1 MTSLLDDGALIHYH
15 NVLCVAN
22 CAQSMCKSNGCAAFR
37 GLIQRLLNHA
47 FGSWVERRYGLI
59 EEQNGRIANDSSGN
73 CKSLFLAARQRLIVN
88 RGFIALREGQQD
100 QACKKSKSYLRK
112 VLNEIVSICQFAC
125 FVCLSESEIKV
136 PISSGKPYRI
146 FSYTVP
152 LKRNGSYIS
161 SVSCARR
168 RGGGNSQPV
177 EQGQFCLEV
186 VSKAYHSS
194 FYYQEIYFRYFHRT
208 TSQVIPRQCFYR
220 SRLGLS
226 RPSFYQPV
234 SQERSL

>member
-1 MTSLLDDGALIHYH
+1 MTSLLNDGALIHYH

-22 CAQSMCKSNGCAAFR
+22 CAQSMCNSNGCAAFR
-37 GLIQRLLNHA
+37 GLIQCLLNNA
-47 FGSWVERRYGLI
+47 FGSWVERRCGLI

-73 CKSLFLAARQRLIVN
+73 CNRQRLIVN
-88 RGFIALREGQQD
+88 RGFVALREGQQD

-112 VLNEIVSICQFAC
+112 VLNEIVSICQLAC

-136 PISSGKPYRI
+136 AISSGKPYRT

-152 LKRNGSYIS
+152 LKRNGSYFS

-168 RGGGNSQPV
+168 RGGNSQPV

-186 VSKAYHSS
+186 VSKAYH
-194 FYYQEIYFRYFHRT
+194 
-208 TSQVIPRQCFYR
+208 
-220 SRLGLS
+220 
-226 RPSFYQPV
+226 
-234 SQERSL
+234 